1 MEAAA
6 FFAPAYFTSTCF
18 AETRAGSFGET
29 DRGEPA
35 VRRHAAAGVSP
46 AGGGGGA
53 LCVLGGW
60 GGAQAVRRSVEISA
74 ARGSMSAVYT
84 RPAFQGES
92 GTSTRASPAGG
103 TWPPPP
109 C

>member
-46 AGGGGGA
+46 AGGAGGA
-53 LCVLGGW
+53 GGAPCVLAGSA
-60 GGAQAVRRSVEISA
+60 GAQAVRRSVEISA

-92 GTSTRASPAGG
+92 GTSTR
-103 TWPPPP
+103 
-109 C
+109 